1 MHVAWRAIRSAFR
14 GRFAAAKV
22 AVYTSVTGNYDNL
35 LAPAIKVPGWDYL
48 CFTDET
54 STARIGWE
62 VRALPQNDLD
72 QIRRSRLPKILA
84 HRFLLDYDIS
94 IWIDGNVGIRGD
106 LAEFCKIALADA
118 DIAFFRHGAH
128 RPSVAAE
135 IQACYAAGKAPLDV
149 MMLQY
154 ENYRAQGFP
163 DSSGIIPEGGVIVRR
178 HHQAH
183 VRAAMEQWWS
193 ELLKHTTRDQISL
206 SYVIWRN
213 SMTFTLL
220 DWDLR
225 TAPWFT
231 YRGHA

>member
-1 MHVAWRAIRSAFR
+1 MLESEATLQSFARLRLLMQIL
-14 GRFAAAKV
+14 RFF
-22 AVYTSVTGNYDNL
+22 VTGHTVL
-35 LAPAIKVPGWDYL
+35 L
-48 CFTDET
+48 
-54 STARIGWE
+54 
-62 VRALPQNDLD
+62 
-72 QIRRSRLPKILA
+72 
-84 HRFLLDYDIS
+84 
-94 IWIDGNVGIRGD
+94 
-106 LAEFCKIALADA
+106 
-118 DIAFFRHGAH
+118 

-163 DSSGIIPEGGVIVRR
+163 DSSGIIPEGGVIIRR

-193 ELLKHTTRDQISL
+193 ELLKHSARDQISL

>member
-1 MHVAWRAIRSAFR
+1 M
-14 GRFAAAKV
+14 
-22 AVYTSVTGNYDNL
+22 
-35 LAPAIKVPGWDYL
+35 KVPGCASLMTLLSVMAYHS
-48 CFTDET
+48 F
-54 STARIGWE
+54 SGE
-62 VRALPQNDLD
+62 VEASNTPT
-72 QIRRSRLPKILA
+72 IRRLTPSCRHQLP
-84 HRFLLDYDIS
+84 R
-94 IWIDGNVGIRGD
+94 
-106 LAEFCKIALADA
+106 IA
-118 DIAFFRHGAH
+118 R
-128 RPSVAAE
+128 
-135 IQACYAAGKAPLDV
+135 KAPLDV

-193 ELLKHTTRDQISL
+193 ELLKHSARDQISL

-231 YRGHA
+231 YRDHA